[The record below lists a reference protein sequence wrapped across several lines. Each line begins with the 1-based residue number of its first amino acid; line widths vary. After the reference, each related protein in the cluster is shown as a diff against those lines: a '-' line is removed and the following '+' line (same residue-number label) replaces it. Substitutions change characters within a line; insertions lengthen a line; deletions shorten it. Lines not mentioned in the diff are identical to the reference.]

1 MPWSKGF
8 MWVASI
14 RVSGS
19 SWAVLVFLYATPTF
33 TQMFEGYSF
42 LGACESRR
50 RSISCC
56 PTTSIK
62 EVWLQSTLPRVYS
75 SSFLRKWNFLVS
87 DQLLLWF
94 FEFCIFA
101 TQILLSRA
109 YLQNLQ
115 EIDLQMLSIVSII
128 IKWWKHG
135 YIW

>member
-1 MPWSKGF
+1 MVKRSPVGCVYAHLW
-8 MWVASI
+8 
-14 RVSGS
+14 
-19 SWAVLVFLYATPTF
+19 VFLGWACFLHTASTL
-33 TQMFEGYSF
+33 TQMFEGYSS

-50 RSISCC
+50 HSISRC
-56 PTTSIK
+56 PTTSMK

-75 SSFLRKWNFLVS
+75 PSFLRKWSFLVS

-101 TQILLSRA
+101 TQILLNRA
-109 YLQNLQ
+109 YLWNLQ
-115 EIDLQMLSIVSII
+115 EIDLQMLSIVSSI